1 MSKAN
6 TLTTASLMRAF
17 GVSHMTIS
25 AWRQGSS
32 REALPV
38 VETGTRAV
46 LFAPAKVKAW
56 AKRNAVPIVDEKGLD
71 PNEVKPVKPGPK
83 VSALRVKQ
91 VTKAKPKLRAS
102 VRAKFVKATR
112 VVEAMNGK
120 A

>member
-6 TLTTASLMRAF
+6 TITTASLMRAF

-25 AWRQGSS
+25 AWRQGNSS

-38 VETGTRAV
+38 VETGSRAV
-46 LFAPAKVKAW
+46 LFAPSKVRAW

-83 VSALRVKQ
+83 VSALRVK
-91 VTKAKPKLRAS
+91 AKPVRRSRQAARAEF
-102 VRAKFVKATR
+102 RAAVKNSVKA
-112 VVEAMNGK
+112 
-120 A
+120 

>member
-25 AWRQGSS
+25 AWRQGGS

-83 VSALRVKQ
+83 VSALRVK
-91 VTKAKPKLRAS
+91 AKPVRKPTARERLRSAAGA
-102 VRAKFVKATR
+102 VIAAHRAKA
-112 VVEAMNGK
+112 
-120 A
+120 